1 MKYQFFKLITM
12 LCLFILTSC
21 GAALEPPKSN
31 TDYKNIIGKPIKIGN
46 LEVAQYDFPNVTN
59 WDDGNKDCEA
69 LGKGWRLPTKDEL
82 ITLYQNKNVIGNFGD
97 YLYMG
102 SKTSSDEAAVRNFSN
117 GRQKLE
123 RDEHGDLLCNVRAVR
138 SL

>member
-1 MKYQFFKLITM
+1 MKKLFAI
-12 LCLFILTSC
+12 LLVAVLTSC
-21 GAALEPPKSN
+21 GASLEPPKSN

-82 ITLYQNKNVIGNFGD
+82 ITLYQNKNAIGNFGD
-97 YLYMG
+97 YIYMG
-102 SKTSSDEAAVRNFSN
+102 SKSSSDEASVRNFSN

-123 RDEHGDLLCNVRAVR
+123 RDQNGDLLCNVRAVR